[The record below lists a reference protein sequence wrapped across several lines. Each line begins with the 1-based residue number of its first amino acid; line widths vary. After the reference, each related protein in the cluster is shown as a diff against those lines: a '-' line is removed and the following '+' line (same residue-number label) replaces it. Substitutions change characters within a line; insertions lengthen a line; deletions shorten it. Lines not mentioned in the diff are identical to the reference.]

1 MEIKKVVVIG
11 SGTMGSGIAAH
22 LCNANIPVTLLDL
35 KTDISE
41 KARDNIQ
48 RSKPPLL
55 LDKSKINNIKVGN
68 IFENFSEVKEADW
81 VVEAVVE
88 RIDVKHDIYEK
99 IFKERKKGAIVSSN
113 TSSIPIKVLSQN
125 LTEGEKKDFC
135 ITHFFNPV
143 RYMALLE
150 IVKNENNDLEKI
162 NALKKFCEIELGK
175 GAIVCNDTP
184 GFLGNRVGVYA
195 MQIAMTEAFK
205 MKLSIEEADAI
216 FGRPMGIPKTGI
228 FGLYDLIGIDL
239 MADVLKSFIKELPK
253 TDNFHEVAK
262 EIPLVKKLIETG
274 YTGRKGK
281 GGFYRINKT
290 DGKKVME
297 ALNLETGEYHAS
309 KKINIKSGK
318 VDLVALINR
327 DDKYGKYAWSVISK
341 IIKYAS
347 SLIPGIT
354 KEFNDIDEAMRLG
367 FNWSK
372 GPFEML
378 EEIGVDNFF
387 NKVDEYGNIDFL
399 ENLAKSKNEKFYGER
414 QKYTDIETLGK
425 VKKKATSIDG
435 NDSAKIYRFKD
446 YNIVEFTTK
455 ANALDYDSMD
465 ALNKATDKPLII
477 INESMQFSAGVNLSY
492 TMNYADKR
500 DFKSIEKFI
509 KYFQET
515 CKQLK
520 YSDHPVISA
529 PSGLTLGG
537 GFEVMVQSNFVASH
551 TNIVV
556 GLVETIVGLVPA
568 GGGCKEML
576 ARWLETEEA
585 KKDPHYA
592 PLRVF
597 DIIGNAKTATSP
609 VEAEPLK
616 YLRAK
621 DKKIMNRNSLLEVSK
636 KIIEENR
643 DFKTPSENSF
653 NLPGKAVKDE
663 MIKTLEK
670 LYDDKIILDHGMEVG
685 KELANVLSGGDTTI
699 DKTLSEDDMFKL
711 ELDSFMRLIETKKT
725 QERIKHTLATG
736 KPLVNYYFLLFFI
749 FYFFI
754 TKFFNYLLF
763 FSYLLQI
770 KFSFPFFYSFIF
782 FYNSFFFCN
791 SSFNYFLFF

>member
-11 SGTMGSGIAAH
+11 SGTMGSGIAAQ

-35 KTDISE
+35 KTEISK
-41 KARDNIQ
+41 KARDRIHKS
-48 RSKPPLL
+48 RPPLL

-68 IFENFSEVKEADW
+68 ILDDFTEVNEADW

-88 RIDVKHDIYEK
+88 RIDIKHDIYEK

-125 LTEGEKKDFC
+125 LTEEEKKDFC

-143 RYMALLE
+143 RYMDLLE

-162 NALKKFCEIELGK
+162 NFLKKFCETELGK

-205 MKLSIEEADAI
+205 MKLSVEEADAT

-239 MADVLKSFIKELPK
+239 MADVLKSFIKELPE
-253 TDNFHEVAK
+253 TDKFHEVAK
-262 EIPLVKKLIETG
+262 EIPLVKKLIDTG

-290 DGKKVME
+290 DDKKIME
-297 ALNLETGEYHAS
+297 ALNLETGEYSPS
-309 KKINIKSGK
+309 KKINIKSEK
-318 VDLVALINR
+318 VDLKTLINR
-327 DDKYGKYAWSVISK
+327 DDKYGEYAWSVISK

-347 SLIPGIT
+347 SLVPGIT

-367 FNWSK
+367 FNWAK

-378 EEIGVDNFF
+378 EEIGVTNFF
-387 NKVDEYGNIDFL
+387 DKIDDYKGNNFL

-425 VKKKATSIDG
+425 VKKRALSIDG
-435 NDSAKIYRFKD
+435 NNSAEIYRFKD

-465 ALNKATDKPLII
+465 ALKKATDKPLII

-492 TMNYADKR
+492 TMEFADKG

-509 KYFQET
+509 RYFQET
-515 CKQLK
+515 CKHLK

-537 GFEVMVQSNFVASH
+537 GFEVMVHSNFVASH

-556 GLVETIVGLVPA
+556 GLVETIVGLIPA

-576 ARWLETEEA
+576 ARWLDTEEA
-585 KKDPHYA
+585 KKDPCYA
-592 PLRVF
+592 SLKVF
-597 DIIGNAKTATSP
+597 DIIGYGKTATSP
-609 VEAEPLK
+609 IEAEPMK
-616 YLRAK
+616 YLRPA

-636 KIIEENR
+636 KILEDNR
-643 DFKTPSENSF
+643 DFKAPSETKL
-653 NLPGKAVKDE
+653 NLPGNVAKEK
-663 MIKTLEK
+663 MIKILETL
-670 LYDDKIILDHGMEVG
+670 YNDKVILDHGMEVG
-685 KELANVLSGGDTTI
+685 KELANVLSGGDTNI
-699 DKTLSEDDMFKL
+699 DKTLSEEDLFKL
-711 ELDSFMRLIETKKT
+711 ELDAFMKLIETKET
-725 QERIKHTLATG
+725 QDRIKHTLATG
-736 KPLVNYYFLLFFI
+736 KPLIN
-749 FYFFI
+749 
-754 TKFFNYLLF
+754 
-763 FSYLLQI
+763 
-770 KFSFPFFYSFIF
+770 
-782 FYNSFFFCN
+782 
-791 SSFNYFLFF
+791 

>member
-1 MEIKKVVVIG
+1 MQIKKVVVIG

-35 KTDISE
+35 KTEISE
-41 KARDNIQ
+41 QARDRIYK
-48 RSKPPLL
+48 SKPPLL
-55 LDKSKINNIKVGN
+55 LDRSKIDNIKVGN
-68 IFENFSEVKEADW
+68 ITDNFGVVKDADW
-81 VVEAVVE
+81 IVEAVVE
-88 RIDVKHDIYEK
+88 RIDIKHQIYEK
-99 IFKERKKGAIVSSN
+99 IFKARKDGAIVSSN
-113 TSSIPIKVLSQN
+113 TSSIPIKVLSEY
-125 LTEGEKKDFC
+125 LTDTEKKDFC

-143 RYMALLE
+143 RYMGLLE
-150 IVKNENNDLEKI
+150 IVKNENNDLNKI
-162 NALKKFCEIELGK
+162 NQLKEFCENELGK
-175 GAIVCNDTP
+175 GTIICNDTP

-195 MQIAMTEAFK
+195 MQVAMTEAFK
-205 MKLSIEEADAI
+205 MKLSVEEADAI
-216 FGRPMGIPKTGI
+216 FGRPMGIPKTGV

-253 TDNFHEVAK
+253 SDEFHEVAK
-262 EIPLVKKLIETG
+262 EIPLVKKLIKTG

-281 GGFYRINKT
+281 GGFYRMNKIGT
-290 DGKKVME
+290 TKVME
-297 ALNLETGEYHAS
+297 AINLETGDYSAS
-309 KKINIKSGK
+309 KKIDVKPDK
-318 VDLVALINR
+318 VDLKGLVNR
-327 DDKYGKYAWSVISK
+327 KDKYGDYAWSVLSK

-347 SLIPGIT
+347 SLVPGIT

-367 FNWSK
+367 FNWAK

-378 EEIGVDNFF
+378 EEIGVKNFF
-387 NKVDEYGNIDFL
+387 DKVNEFKGNNFL
-399 ENLAKSKNEKFYGER
+399 ENLSKNKNEDFYGER
-414 QKYTDIETLGK
+414 QKYTNIETLGK
-425 VKKKATSIDG
+425 IKKTASSIDG
-435 NDSAKIYRFKD
+435 NDSAKIYRFND

-455 ANALDYDSMD
+455 ANTLNYNSMD
-465 ALNKATDKPLII
+465 ALKKATDKPLII
-477 INESMQFSAGVNLSY
+477 INESMQFSAGVNLTY
-492 TMNYADKR
+492 TMEFADKN

-515 CKQLK
+515 CKHLK
-520 YSDHPVISA
+520 YSKHPVISA

-592 PLRVF
+592 SLRVF
-597 DIIGNAKTATSP
+597 DIIGYAKTATSP

-616 YLRAK
+616 YLRSK

-636 KIIEENR
+636 KILEENR

-653 NLPGKAVKDE
+653 NLPGKIVKDE
-663 MIKTLEK
+663 MFKILEK
-670 LYDDKIILDHGMEVG
+670 LYDDKIILDHGMVVG

-711 ELDSFMRLIETKKT
+711 ELDSFMRLIETNET
-725 QERIKHTLATG
+725 QERIKYTLATG
-736 KPLVNYYFLLFFI
+736 KPLIN
-749 FYFFI
+749 
-754 TKFFNYLLF
+754 
-763 FSYLLQI
+763 
-770 KFSFPFFYSFIF
+770 
-782 FYNSFFFCN
+782 
-791 SSFNYFLFF
+791 